1 MNKIKIKYYDKN
13 IIIIYKPI
21 GVEVIN
27 LLKIKIKNKIPN
39 KGILNRLDKYTSGII
54 LIARNIYF
62 YFFYKKMLI
71 KNYIKKI
78 YISIIKKNV
87 KKGFIN
93 LNILKKKKNII
104 NKIGKK
110 SLTFYKILKKRK
122 NNSIILIYIKTGR
135 THQIRNHFF
144 HCKLNIINDFYNNK
158 INKFLHTLHYKKIS
172 FFYPVFKKNFILSCN
187 IPIEMKKIF
196 LIFFLK

>member
-27 LLKIKIKNKIPN
+27 LLKNKIKNKIPN

-78 YISIIKKNV
+78 YISIIKKNI

-93 LNILKKKKNII
+93 LNILKNKKNII
-104 NKIGKK
+104 NKIGKN
-110 SLTFYKILKKRK
+110 SLTFYKILKKK
-122 NNSIILIYIKTGR
+122 KDNSIVFIYIKTGR

-172 FFYPVFKKNFILSCN
+172 FFYPFLKKNFTLSCN

-196 LIFFLK
+196 LIFFLQ

>member
-13 IIIIYKPI
+13 VILIYKPI
-21 GVEVIN
+21 GVEVLN
-27 LLKIKIKNKIPN
+27 LLKFKLKNTIPN

-54 LIARNIYF
+54 LIARNLYF

-78 YISIIKKNV
+78 YISISKKKIKT
-87 KKGFIN
+87 GFIN
-93 LNILKKKKNII
+93 LNILKKKKSII
-104 NKIGKK
+104 NKKGKK

-122 NNSIILIYIKTGR
+122 NNSILFIYIKTGK
-135 THQIRNHFF
+135 THQIRKHFF

-158 INKFLHTLHYKKIS
+158 INKFLNTLHYKKIS
-172 FFYPVFKKNFILSCN
+172 FFYPFFKKNFILSCN